1 VVNGNN
7 SIALTSAS
15 GTNAQTLC
23 VNTAITNITYA
34 TTGATGA
41 TVSGL
46 PAGVSGTWANNTV
59 TISGTP
65 TAAGAFNYTVT
76 MTGGCTGGTNA
87 ANGVITVNTNADT
100 ALTDSICQGSYF
112 VFGGD
117 TLRSAGVYRD
127 TLAAVST
134 CDSIVTLTLNSLIR
148 PQTPSIVVSNTRDT
162 LFASPT
168 SGLRWFRNGVS
179 IGTNGVGGLPI
190 ALNGIYQAVRDTSV
204 GSRICVSDTFTVNI
218 TNVGVFDI
226 LDNLYVKVYPV
237 PADYF
242 LNIKGLNGMGAITL
256 TILDQTGRI
265 VRTETFSADQLQA
278 EDLQLEVGNLAAG
291 TYQMHVSSLESR
303 YPMIRRFQIMR

>member
-1 VVNGNN
+1 
-7 SIALTSAS
+7 
-15 GTNAQTLC
+15 
-23 VNTAITNITYA
+23 
-34 TTGATGA
+34 
-41 TVSGL
+41 
-46 PAGVSGTWANNTV
+46 
-59 TISGTP
+59 
-65 TAAGAFNYTVT
+65 
-76 MTGGCTGGTNA
+76 M
-87 ANGVITVNTNADT
+87 
-100 ALTDSICQGSYF
+100 
-112 VFGGD
+112 
-117 TLRSAGVYRD
+117 
-127 TLAAVST
+127 
-134 CDSIVTLTLNSLIR
+134 
-148 PQTPSIVVSNTRDT
+148 
-162 LFASPT
+162 
-168 SGLRWFRNGVS
+168 
-179 IGTNGVGGLPI
+179 PI